1 MLGERFSLIGAAHL
15 DRARTNTELV
25 DGAISMKVL
34 KPSEKSRRCS
44 GSLLKNIGST
54 LAVMGLSADQLT
66 SMLVYEVLA
75 SFEGHLRRRYT
86 MSSVS
91 NIIEEPPSSVY
102 EHVFAGGSQ
111 IEEDG
116 SPGVNGIIGSS
127 AAIKQILEHVR
138 TVAPLDSTVLIQ
150 GETGTGKELI
160 ASAIHNLSSRRT
172 NNFVRFNC
180 AAVPAGLLES
190 DLFGHER
197 GAFTGALTRKLG
209 RFEVA
214 NKGTL
219 FLDEIGDMPL
229 ELQAKLLRV
238 LQEQEFER
246 LGSTQTVH
254 VNVRVVAATNC
265 DLKTMMAE
273 KQFRNDLYFRLN
285 VFPIRIPPLRERPED
300 IVQLVKAFVSR
311 FARRMKRRIEVI
323 PDAIFE
329 ALKHYDWPG
338 NIRELQNFL
347 ERSVILSPG
356 PTLQAPLESLS
367 LNRSR
372 AAVTG
377 APLTLEEA
385 ETRHIIAALQEVN
398 WVIGGPKGAA
408 EKLGLKRTTLIAKM
422 RRLGITR
429 PELRYDLAPVRT
441 ALRSTAAHDAGS
453 RELAA
458 DRGVQ

>member
-1 MLGERFSLIGAAHL
+1 MNSL
-15 DRARTNTELV
+15 
-25 DGAISMKVL
+25 
-34 KPSEKSRRCS
+34 
-44 GSLLKNIGST
+44 
-54 LAVMGLSADQLT
+54 
-66 SMLVYEVLA
+66 
-75 SFEGHLRRRYT
+75 
-86 MSSVS
+86 S
-91 NIIEEPPSSVY
+91 NIVQEPPSPVY
-102 EHVFAGGSQ
+102 EHVFAGGDEIQ
-111 IEEDG
+111 EAG
-116 SPGVNGIIGSS
+116 CPGVNGIIGAS
-127 AAIKQILEHVR
+127 AAIKQILEQVK

-160 ASAIHNLSSRRT
+160 ASAIHNLSSRRR
-172 NNFVRFNC
+172 NNFIKFNC

-229 ELQAKLLRV
+229 DLQAKLLRV

-246 LGSTQTVH
+246 LGSTQTLH
-254 VNVRVVAATNC
+254 VNVRIVAATNC

-300 IVQLVKAFVSR
+300 IAQLAKAFVSR
-311 FARRMKRRIEVI
+311 FATRMNRRIEVI
-323 PDAIFE
+323 PDAILE
-329 ALKHYDWPG
+329 ALRQYDWPG

-347 ERSVILSPG
+347 ERSVILSSG

-372 AAVTG
+372 PAVPG

-398 WVIGGPKGAA
+398 WVVGGPKGAA

-422 RRLGITR
+422 WRLGITR
-429 PELRYDLAPVRT
+429 PELRYGGGPVRT
-441 ALRSTAAHDAGS
+441 AVRSAAPPDGGS
-453 RELAA
+453 GDLAT

>member
-1 MLGERFSLIGAAHL
+1 MNSL
-15 DRARTNTELV
+15 
-25 DGAISMKVL
+25 
-34 KPSEKSRRCS
+34 
-44 GSLLKNIGST
+44 
-54 LAVMGLSADQLT
+54 
-66 SMLVYEVLA
+66 
-75 SFEGHLRRRYT
+75 
-86 MSSVS
+86 S
-91 NIIEEPPSSVY
+91 NIVQEPPSPVY
-102 EHVFAGGSQ
+102 EHVFAGGDEIQ
-111 IEEDG
+111 EAG
-116 SPGVNGIIGSS
+116 CPGVNGIIGAS
-127 AAIKQILEHVR
+127 AAIKQIIEHVK

-160 ASAIHNLSSRRT
+160 ASAIHNLSSRRR

-300 IVQLVKAFVSR
+300 IVQLARAFVSR
-311 FARRMKRRIEVI
+311 FATRMKRRIEVI
-323 PDAIFE
+323 PDAILE

-372 AAVTG
+372 PAVPG

-429 PELRYDLAPVRT
+429 PELRYGGGPVRT
-441 ALRSTAAHDAGS
+441 AVRSAAAPDGGS
-453 RELAA
+453 RDLAA

>member
-1 MLGERFSLIGAAHL
+1 M
-15 DRARTNTELV
+15 
-25 DGAISMKVL
+25 
-34 KPSEKSRRCS
+34 
-44 GSLLKNIGST
+44 SLL
-54 LAVMGLSADQLT
+54 
-66 SMLVYEVLA
+66 
-75 SFEGHLRRRYT
+75 
-86 MSSVS
+86 S
-91 NIIEEPPSSVY
+91 NITQEPPSSVY
-102 EHVFAGGSQ
+102 EHAIADGGQ
-111 IEEDG
+111 IQEDG
-116 SPGVNGIIGSS
+116 WPGVNGIIGSS
-127 AAIKQILEHVR
+127 AAIKQILEEVR

-160 ASAIHNLSSRRT
+160 ASAIHNLSSRRR

-180 AAVPAGLLES
+180 AAVPSGLLES

-229 ELQAKLLRV
+229 DLQAKLLRV

-246 LGSTQTVH
+246 LGSTQTLH

-285 VFPIRIPPLRERPED
+285 VFPIRIPPLRERPDD
-300 IVQLVKAFVSR
+300 IAQLVKAFVSR
-311 FARRMKRRIEVI
+311 FATRMNRRIEVI
-323 PDAIFE
+323 PDAILE
-329 ALKHYDWPG
+329 ALRQYDWPG

-347 ERSVILSPG
+347 ERSVILSSG

-367 LNRSR
+367 LHRSR
-372 AAVTG
+372 PAVPG

-408 EKLGLKRTTLIAKM
+408 EKLGLKRTTLVAKM

-429 PELRYDLAPVRT
+429 PELRYVGGPVGTAVRSAAAPDGGSRDLA
-441 ALRSTAAHDAGS
+441 A
-453 RELAA
+453 E
-458 DRGVQ
+458 RGVQ

>member
-1 MLGERFSLIGAAHL
+1 MSFLP
-15 DRARTNTELV
+15 NT
-25 DGAISMKVL
+25 I
-34 KPSEKSRRCS
+34 
-44 GSLLKNIGST
+44 
-54 LAVMGLSADQLT
+54 Q
-66 SMLVYEVLA
+66 
-75 SFEGHLRRRYT
+75 
-86 MSSVS
+86 
-91 NIIEEPPSSVY
+91 EPPSSVY
-102 EHVFAGGSQ
+102 EHAFADAGQ
-111 IEEDG
+111 IQEDG
-116 SPGVNGIIGSS
+116 WPGANRIIGSS
-127 AAIKQILEHVR
+127 AAIKHILEEVR

-160 ASAIHNLSSRRT
+160 ASAIHNLSSRRR
-172 NNFVRFNC
+172 NNFVKFNC

-246 LGSTQTVH
+246 LGSTQTLH

-273 KQFRNDLYFRLN
+273 KQFRSDLYFRLN

-300 IVQLVKAFVSR
+300 IAELVEAFVSR
-311 FARRMKRRIEVI
+311 FARRMNRRIEVI
-323 PDAIFE
+323 PDVILE
-329 ALKHYDWPG
+329 ALRHYDWPG
-338 NIRELQNFL
+338 NIRELQNFV

-356 PTLQAPLESLS
+356 PTLQAPLESLP
-367 LNRSR
+367 LKRSR
-372 AAVTG
+372 PVVAG

-429 PELRYDLAPVRT
+429 PELRYGGGPVRT
-441 ALRSTAAHDAGS
+441 AIRSAAAPDGGS
-453 RELAA
+453 RDLTA

>member
-1 MLGERFSLIGAAHL
+1 MSFLS
-15 DRARTNTELV
+15 NT
-25 DGAISMKVL
+25 I
-34 KPSEKSRRCS
+34 
-44 GSLLKNIGST
+44 
-54 LAVMGLSADQLT
+54 Q
-66 SMLVYEVLA
+66 
-75 SFEGHLRRRYT
+75 
-86 MSSVS
+86 
-91 NIIEEPPSSVY
+91 EPPSSVY
-102 EHVFAGGSQ
+102 EHPFADDDQ
-111 IEEDG
+111 IQEDG
-116 SPGVNGIIGSS
+116 WPGVNGIIGSS
-127 AAIKQILEHVR
+127 AAIKQVLEDLR

-160 ASAIHNLSSRRT
+160 ASAIHNLSSRRR

-197 GAFTGALTRKLG
+197 GAFTGALTRKPG

-214 NKGTL
+214 DKGTL

-229 ELQAKLLRV
+229 DLQAKLLRV

-246 LGSTQTVH
+246 LGSTQTIH

-273 KQFRNDLYFRLN
+273 KRFRNDLYFRLN

-300 IVQLVKAFVSR
+300 IVQLAKAFVSR
-311 FARRMKRRIEVI
+311 FATRMNRRIEVI
-323 PDAIFE
+323 PDAILE
-329 ALKHYDWPG
+329 ALRHYDWPG

-347 ERSVILSPG
+347 ERSVILSSG

-367 LNRSR
+367 LHGSR
-372 AAVTG
+372 RAVIPG

-385 ETRHIIAALQEVN
+385 ETRHIIEVLRQVN

-429 PELRYDLAPVRT
+429 PELRYDVAPVRT
-441 ALRSTAAHDAGS
+441 AVRSPAVPNRGS

>member
-1 MLGERFSLIGAAHL
+1 MSFLS
-15 DRARTNTELV
+15 NT
-25 DGAISMKVL
+25 I
-34 KPSEKSRRCS
+34 P
-44 GSLLKNIGST
+44 
-54 LAVMGLSADQLT
+54 
-66 SMLVYEVLA
+66 
-75 SFEGHLRRRYT
+75 
-86 MSSVS
+86 
-91 NIIEEPPSSVY
+91 EPPSSMN
-102 EHVFAGGSQ
+102 EHVFAGGQ
-111 IEEDG
+111 IPEDG
-116 SPGVNGIIGSS
+116 WCATNGIIGSS
-127 AAIKQILEHVR
+127 PAINQVLDQVK

-160 ASAIHNLSSRRT
+160 ASAIHNLSHRRR

-214 NKGTL
+214 DKGTL

-229 ELQAKLLRV
+229 DLQAKLLRV

-246 LGSTQTVH
+246 LGSTQTQH

-265 DLKTMMAE
+265 DLEQMMVD
-273 KQFRNDLYFRLN
+273 KQFRSDLYFRLN
-285 VFPIRIPPLRERPED
+285 VFPITVPPLRERPDD

-311 FARRMKRRIEVI
+311 FAARLNRQIEFI
-323 PDAIFE
+323 PETTLE
-329 ALKHYDWPG
+329 ALRRYDWPG

-356 PTLQAPLESLS
+356 PTLQAPVESLWQHG
-367 LNRSR
+367 SR
-372 AAVTG
+372 AALPG
-377 APLTLEEA
+377 APVTLEEA
-385 ETRHIIAALQEVN
+385 ETRHIIAVLRQVN

-408 EKLGLKRTTLIAKM
+408 EKLGLKRTTLIATM

-429 PELRYDLAPVRT
+429 PELRTV
-441 ALRSTAAHDAGS
+441 
-453 RELAA
+453 
-458 DRGVQ
+458 

>member
-1 MLGERFSLIGAAHL
+1 MNSL
-15 DRARTNTELV
+15 
-25 DGAISMKVL
+25 
-34 KPSEKSRRCS
+34 
-44 GSLLKNIGST
+44 
-54 LAVMGLSADQLT
+54 
-66 SMLVYEVLA
+66 
-75 SFEGHLRRRYT
+75 
-86 MSSVS
+86 S
-91 NIIEEPPSSVY
+91 NIVQEPPSPVY
-102 EHVFAGGSQ
+102 EHVFAGGDEIQ
-111 IEEDG
+111 EAG
-116 SPGVNGIIGSS
+116 CPGVNGIIGAS
-127 AAIKQILEHVR
+127 AAIKQIIEHVK

-246 LGSTQTVH
+246 LGSTQTVR

-311 FARRMKRRIEVI
+311 FATRMNRRIEVI
-323 PDAIFE
+323 PDAILE
-329 ALKHYDWPG
+329 ALRQYDWPG

-347 ERSVILSPG
+347 ERSVILSSG

-372 AAVTG
+372 PAVPG

-398 WVIGGPKGAA
+398 WVVGGPKGAA

-422 RRLGITR
+422 WRLGITR
-429 PELRYDLAPVRT
+429 PELRYGGGPVRT
-441 ALRSTAAHDAGS
+441 AVRSAAAPDGGS
-453 RELAA
+453 GDLAT